1 MTDKS
6 LMNRGLYISA
16 AGAVVQMSRTD
27 TIANNLANVDT
38 AGFKKDLAVFRA
50 NQSAQVFRT
59 KDTAVSTP
67 LGSMTTAMPIGWL
80 SNGAIHEMNVTNYEE
95 GILKETNNPLDL
107 AIVGDAFFTIE
118 TPQGVRYTRNGSFT
132 RSAGG
137 ELVTMDGYRV
147 LGQNGPIGIA
157 DALEIDVN
165 EEGTV
170 FQDSVPVDTLKLAL
184 FPNKT
189 VLNKTGNAFFM
200 SDAVPEQPV
209 QQFAVRQGMLEG
221 SNVSAIKEI
230 LNLIE
235 ANRAYELNARL
246 IQVNDTILGLAVT
259 NVGRGTS
266 Q

>member
-1 MTDKS
+1 
-6 LMNRGLYISA
+6 MNRGLYISA
-16 AGAVVQMSRTD
+16 SGAVVQMTRVD

-50 NQSAQVFRT
+50 NQPVSVIRT
-59 KDTAVSTP
+59 KDTSLSTP
-67 LGSMTTAMPIGWL
+67 FGAMTTATQIG
-80 SNGAIHEMNVTNYEE
+80 SMANGAIHEMNVTNYEE
-95 GILKETNNPLDL
+95 GNLRETDNPLDL
-107 AIVGDAFFTIE
+107 AIIGDPFFTVE

-147 LGQNGPIGIA
+147 LGQNGPIRIA
-157 DALEIDVN
+157 DALQIDVN

-170 FQDSVPVDTLKLAL
+170 FQDGAPVDTLRLAL
-184 FPNKT
+184 FADKT
-189 VLNKTGNAFFM
+189 ALRKTGSAFFA
-200 SDAVPEQPV
+200 SDADPEQPA

-235 ANRAYELNARL
+235 ANRAYELNTRL
-246 IQVNDTILGLAVT
+246 IQVNDTMLGLAVT
-259 NVGRGTS
+259 NVGRGTA